1 MQQRRTSRLEDGI
14 DSTSQDSAQ
23 AGTSSTH
30 TSVKQDMEDP
40 KIHGNWQGSMAE
52 RMKHVR
58 IMGLQPSPELLAISM
73 GECLWRLRDAHIT
86 WCRRQGAVDL
96 QPTAEHW

>member
-30 TSVKQDMEDP
+30 TSVKQVMEDP

-73 GECLWRLRDAHIT
+73 GECLWRLKDAHIT
-86 WCRRQGAVDL
+86 WCRCQGAVHL